1 MRTAVTWNTIS
12 TKCLE
17 TGKPRRQNFG
27 FPKKLNKMDEDD
39 LDLLLFDQL
48 VLEPQQAVTI
58 EAEPLVLNSEGDI
71 RLVATATSQLLRF
84 LTVGCEEGNVKVY
97 NISPSLTTPDN
108 VNTTAVYKL
117 NENGKGLSVLSTLVK
132 FAKKGNAYVE
142 GAIPYVLAV
151 CACSKDAKVKQ
162 DALNHVGVIC
172 NRPRMILEFVAYCEE
187 ISKNISRTSGWGRGR
202 KRAVQKWYSNKRS
215 YEVAFAVTS
224 CSTVN
229 HWSHKDVL
237 RLCHLNP
244 ANSLCLKILCMYIAR
259 GYQATEN
266 AFRDEIAKSDE
277 ADAIKLMELLGV
289 IRKLKNS
296 TVAADSCALIEKH
309 NLTWGHIPCKLRN
322 NAEVWKCLI
331 PKLGMAALIRNLPRF
346 HHIGVLVN
354 GNIWTKQILQRLFND
369 DSIEQSELHPYS
381 FLLHHYIYAKGE
393 SARKEM
399 KWIPD
404 PLISQALDAAFYT
417 AIPNVKATN
426 KRICITLDA
435 SKSMKAHIV
444 NSHCLECRVVA
455 AAMCLVFSKVEKDVT
470 VQGFSSQLTDID
482 IGDKDTVKSTVEKID
497 QIPLGGT
504 DCSRPMIKAKKEKKP
519 FDVFIVITD
528 KETWKGKTSPHIAL
542 KQYREEMQIP
552 AKFIL
557 ISLAVRKMEK
567 DVDGA
572 SDRGML
578 SICGFNESVPDIIH
592 DFICDEF

>member
-1 MRTAVTWNTIS
+1 
-12 TKCLE
+12 
-17 TGKPRRQNFG
+17 
-27 FPKKLNKMDEDD
+27 MDEED

-58 EAEPLVLNSEGDI
+58 EAEPLVLNSEGDFQ
-71 RLVATATSQLLRF
+71 LVATATSQLLRF

-97 NISPSLTTPDN
+97 NISPSLTTPSN

-172 NRPRMILEFVAYCEE
+172 NRPRMILEFVAYCEK
-187 ISKNISRTSGWGRGR
+187 ISKDISSTSGWGRGR

-244 ANSLCLKILCMYIAR
+244 ENSLCLKILCMYIAR
-259 GYQATEN
+259 GYQATEI

-289 IRKLKNS
+289 IREMKKS

-309 NLTWGHIPCKLRN
+309 NLTWGHIPCQLRN

-346 HHIGVLVN
+346 HNIGVLVH
-354 GNIWTKQILQRLFND
+354 GNIWTKQVLQRLFND
-369 DSIEQSELHPYS
+369 DSIKQSKLHPYS

-399 KWIPD
+399 KWTPD
-404 PLISQALDAAFYT
+404 PLITQALDAAFYT
-417 AIPNVKATN
+417 AITNVKATN
-426 KRICITLDA
+426 KRILEILGVGHMDLLLMFIYKVVFMYGLTKLEMCVPVCVLTKLEKKLKLSPAFFSMFICDPRRSYLLHLFIFSALASNVITF
-435 SKSMKAHIV
+435 
-444 NSHCLECRVVA
+444 R
-455 AAMCLVFSKVEKDVT
+455 
-470 VQGFSSQLTDID
+470 LTDIG
-482 IGDKDTVKSTVEKID
+482 IGNKDTVKSTVDTID

-542 KQYREEMQIP
+542 KQYREEMEIP

-567 DVDGA
+567 EVDVP
-572 SDRGML
+572 SDRGIL